1 MLTHLSI
8 QNYALIDRL
17 EIDFAKGLTT
27 ITGETGAGKSILLG
41 ALGLVLG
48 QRADVSVLSDKDR
61 KCIVEADFDVSKYQL
76 QPFFHKHDLEY
87 DKHTI
92 IRREILSSGKSRA
105 FLNDTPVTL
114 NVLKLLATNLI
125 DIHSQHEHLLLSKD
139 DFQLEVVDTFAE
151 TNKELEKYSQ
161 IYLTYKN
168 TQTRLDELLDLAGK
182 IKADAEYNRFQ
193 WEQLD
198 KAKLQEEELPALES
212 ELETLSHTEEIK
224 QQLSLA
230 GLLLDGEQLS
240 LVQQVKEGAQALHK
254 IRSYFPAAN
263 ELFERLES
271 SHIELQD
278 IAGEIEQHA
287 QTLEHDPERL
297 TFVRERVDLY
307 YSLMQKH
314 GVREVN
320 SLIVQRDA
328 FYNAAE
334 SAENIDME
342 IQSLEQELSETK
354 TRLTKAGSDLSHKRK
369 KSFKTIST
377 HLSATLQQLGMPH
390 GRIEVKHSLR
400 DDFGPKGQD
409 VVQFVFSANKH
420 VALEPLSKVAS
431 GGEMSRVMLSLKAMI
446 AQKAALPTIIF
457 DEIDTGTSGEIA
469 NKIGLIIQQMGQHM
483 QVLNIT
489 HLPQIA
495 SKGQQHVKVYKTE
508 GEERTATELKVLT
521 NQERLHEIAQMLSGN
536 PPSEAAFENAK
547 ELLAFTDISEQE

>member
-8 QNYALIDRL
+8 QNYALIERL
-17 EIDFAKGLTT
+17 EIDFAQGLTT

-48 QRADVSVLSDKDR
+48 QRADVSVLSDKER

-76 QPFFHKHDLEY
+76 QSFFDTHDLEY

-105 FLNDTPVTL
+105 FLNDSPVTL
-114 NVLKLLATNLI
+114 TVLKLLANTLI
-125 DIHSQHEHLLLSKD
+125 DIHSQHEHLLLGSD
-139 DFQLEVVDTFAE
+139 DFQLEVVDIVAE
-151 TNKELEKYSQ
+151 THNELASYKTVYA
-161 IYLTYKN
+161 TYKDL
-168 TQTRLDELLDLAGK
+168 QARLRQLREIAGK
-182 IKADAEYNRFQ
+182 AKADADYNRFQ
-193 WEQLD
+193 WEQLE
-198 KAKLQEEELPALES
+198 KAKLQEGELQELET
-212 ELETLSHTEEIK
+212 ELETLAHTEEIK
-224 QQLSLA
+224 QQLALA
-230 GLLLDGEQLS
+230 STLLDGDQLS

-254 IRSYFPAAN
+254 IEGYFRPAA

-271 SHIELQD
+271 AHIELQD

-287 QTLEHDPERL
+287 ETLEHDPERL

-314 GVREVN
+314 GAQDIRT
-320 SLIVQRDA
+320 LIEMRDR
-328 FYNAAE
+328 FHEAAE
-334 SAENIDME
+334 SAENIDE
-342 IQSLEQELSETK
+342 QIGSLEKDLAETRAQLK
-354 TRLTKAGSDLSHKRK
+354 KAGNELTTKRK
-369 KSFKTIST
+369 KSFKPISE
-377 HLSATLQQLGMPH
+377 HLSATLQQLGMPN
-390 GRIEVKHSLR
+390 GRIEVKPGLR

-409 VVQFVFSANKH
+409 VVQFVFSANRH
-420 VALEPLSKVAS
+420 VPLEPLSKVAS

-446 AQKAALPTIIF
+446 AKKAALPTIIF
-457 DEIDTGTSGEIA
+457 DEIDAGTSGEIA

-508 GEERTATELKVLT
+508 GEERTATQLKVLT
-521 NQERLHEIAQMLSGN
+521 KQERLHEIAQMLSGD
-536 PPSEAAFENAK
+536 PPTDAAYENAR
-547 ELLAFTDISEQE
+547 ELLAIPANTPRA